1 MIDNLLQTVD
11 EYVNLVGGFLWT
23 YIIIAVLILLGVF
36 FTVKTNFVQVRYF
49 FEMFRVLRHGIT
61 GHKTKSALSKPSVL
75 VQHLV

>member
-49 FEMFRVLRHGIT
+49 F
-61 GHKTKSALSKPSVL
+61 
-75 VQHLV
+75 